1 MKSKLLIAWI
11 LGILAANMVGMAQV
25 KPVLKFPAGIT
36 PANFHQA
43 PVVSN
48 SPTSCTTDTIILT
61 TQAQI
66 DNFTTNYPTC
76 TTPKYILIDGMGAS
90 PAITS
95 LAGLSTITQVINKL
109 EIKNT
114 SITSL
119 SQLTGLTQIGDTLL
133 LERNNSLTNIGLNNL
148 TALGAIY
155 FSHLP
160 ALSSVA
166 GLCNNFHKT
175 GLVYIDSTNLSNLT
189 GLHTLDT
196 LTTGNGGL
204 TISYSPIVNLAAL
217 NNLEKM
223 EGYLKL
229 SNNSLQTSIGLT
241 NIKGFWGFLF
251 DGMPLLNSVSGLTGN
266 LTNGN
271 IGTFWFFNTG
281 IASLAGLEGM
291 TGSSNFYI
299 SGNNNLASLNGLQNL
314 SGSIYGFSLWG
325 NAVLNNISALNG
337 ITNIND
343 GTIEIAYNNN
353 LASLNGLQ
361 NITNIDKGLW
371 IYGNDNLTTLND
383 LNNNL
388 VIQNLPD
395 SYSGGK
401 DSVRI
406 FDNTQL
412 ALCSDTSICNYLS
425 GGGTAEIYNNATG
438 CNTIAE
444 IQASCGPGINY
455 NDPEDN
461 CCTYNAIPIIQNQIK
476 NGNVGHYIGVDGN
489 GDPLYDDYDTYRI
502 IMPYDGA
509 FRLFFTAKNDSS
521 CHEATS
527 TNLNAEILDENG
539 NSPQY
544 SNLFDWNF
552 ADPCNTVKTDSFK
565 FRGYA
570 ADTFYIRLAG
580 NKISY
585 SFYWQAMDSTS
596 TDEGDNDD
604 ITTSFLINPMQI
616 KKGHVKFK
624 TANHDDQN
632 DYYKIVLPVSA
643 NLEVYFKIT
652 NRENQTPPNRFSINW
667 GYTAPLGFFTNGNGL
682 AIPAVDEVIYDTIPI
697 CALANDTIYFRLTG
711 AQEAYE
717 YEWSYKIKDSLPNDA
732 FEANNSLATAALI
745 NINQVKQSTIGYVGK
760 LYKDQEDNFV
770 TVLPATGKMK
780 IYVQATSGNCD
791 AGYLYLAGLNKQQN
805 YLFTNY
811 LTGIT
816 NIPPQT
822 SFTDSITLCGQPAD
836 SFYFKFISSA
846 AFNYQFWYIIDT
858 IPNAPEDPEPN
869 NSFAT
874 ATPINQGDSVNGR
887 LRFVTVPAV
896 DDNDYYRT
904 VLPYDGTMKIFIKG
918 TPYNCGTSGYI
929 NFKVYDKRQAGGNI
943 YFKQIGSSSN
953 LQFGQSIYDTV
964 TLCGLASDTFYIHF
978 HSFQNFI
985 YSFKYQ
991 MVDTSANDLEP
1002 NNSFATANPHNENEL
1017 KRGHLG
1023 YRSSDYDNYDYYRTV
1038 LPKDGTLKMMVKL
1051 TNMSCNSGQW
1061 VYLRVYDRRQAIGEF
1076 YQKYVANNTNILPGE
1091 TVYDTIYLCGRAAD
1105 TLYTRF
1111 EEYGGFQY
1119 EFSYQMIDTSAND
1132 AEPNNNFATA
1142 IPHNENEIKKGH
1154 IKYFSNG
1161 GADDLDYYKTLLP
1174 KDGMVKIIVQ
1184 ATNLSCGNNQWVYMR
1199 FYDKR
1204 QGAGEIYQKYLA
1216 NNASVAAGQTIYDT
1230 IYLCGRAADSLYIRY
1245 EASSSFKYE
1254 FYYQMTD
1261 TSGNDIEPNNSFASA
1276 TGVGSSQIKKGHIKY
1291 FSNGVAD
1298 DYDHYKFIFNS
1309 SDSLKLQMQATNKSC
1324 SNNQWVYIRVY
1335 NKNFTELFSRYFAN
1349 NSGVANNQTVYDS
1362 IRIFV
1367 NAPDTIYLRY
1377 EASSSFQYQLSTNER
1392 LPSVPSISG
1401 DSAVCFG
1408 PKSYLATN
1416 VIDND
1421 VVYHWSLSGGGTL
1434 SSVDSSAT
1442 VNWNTNGTYT
1452 LSLYLSNNL
1461 GNSPTVTKTIIVNNN
1476 PPTEIPVVSNFART
1490 LSTSGIPSGSVC
1502 NWYKN
1507 GLLIPGITDSIY
1519 YAADSGTFT
1528 VRFVRPC
1535 GTGPVS
1541 NSFYFPLPAQAQAIS
1556 FVHTPNIIMSPLAKS
1571 KLNAT
1576 TSSGLPVNYQW
1587 VSGNAT
1593 VNGDTVYVSS
1603 VGTVIVK
1610 AVQPGSNIYAAATP
1624 KFDTILVVQGSQTIT
1639 FNHPGNQIYSNS
1651 PLPLTSTASSGLTVT
1666 YTVISGNA
1674 IVTGGNVI
1682 TTGAGNVTVQANQPG
1697 NANYS
1702 AAAPVQQTFCIGV
1715 RTLSAISGSVSPCLN
1730 NYTYTT
1736 DKIPDA
1742 NYVWTLSSGGTIT
1755 THNDT
1760 AFINWNT
1767 TGTHTI
1773 TVKANSN
1780 CDPVYS
1786 NIVSLSITTANNPPT
1801 PVSNMLPADN
1811 AIDQQLPLTL
1821 SWLPG
1826 AYTVN
1831 YDLYVWDSA
1840 LAQPATPYAA
1850 NINAVSYTLPQNS
1863 LAYNKAYKWRV
1874 VSKNPCLFTAGP
1886 VQQFRLVPLPDLQV
1900 FNVQAPLTAFSGQTI
1915 ALNWSVK
1922 NNGPGRTQLNHTWSD
1937 AVFMSFD
1944 SLPNFSLPPQTSAA
1958 AWNQLDF
1965 PLRPLLVGTR
1975 LNVSALDSGQ
1985 QYSNSINF
1993 TLPVNY
1999 SQNMYVYVITNYPA
2013 NGNLLQ
2019 TTISNDTARAPQP
2032 IDVTLSPTPDL
2043 RVDTILAPASTFSGS
2058 TVFVTYKIKNYGVVT
2073 PPNTSWGDKFYIS
2086 PTANFNPANAI
2097 ELVPESFYNGKY
2109 YNNCLPPS
2117 YTLPHT
2123 TQLNADST
2131 YTNSVPLVIPNFIY
2145 GSYFIHVFTNKAGTV
2160 YEGALSNNNTNS
2172 RQIQVF
2178 LTPTPVLDV
2187 STLSL
2192 PVTQASTTQ
2201 PIGVNWNINN
2211 GGFFDNIEK
2220 KQGHYAKQG
2229 AYCANFLIGYTAPP
2243 SPQPIYAAGY
2253 YYTDSLDWG
2262 SSYWNDKIYISRDSG
2277 SFNTASLIYL
2287 GKFNHGSQ
2295 INSAPCYDYN
2305 NSCLPG
2311 GNNDRNLQ
2319 NVIKPAT
2326 NYPSAYTFTMPDTLS
2341 EGNYYVYVLANADK
2355 TVYEYPAINRY
2366 KRSGMI
2372 TVNRPDLVPPTL
2384 SVPAAVNAGIPFTF
2398 NYTIA
2403 NNGAGGVYNHLR
2415 RDRIYVSTSP
2425 VFDGSAQLIGTQSF
2439 VENVLTG
2446 SPVTHSFQYTFP
2458 EATPTSTRYFY
2469 VHTNYDSAFKETNL
2483 NNNRS
2488 VAAAVN
2494 VTIAVAKDLF
2504 VSSVQLPNNLTDTV
2518 FTLNPVLLKY
2528 TVANNGADSI
2538 AGKTWTDSIFVS
2550 CTPAFNANTAY
2561 YLGKRV
2567 HNNLLTPGQNYSDSL
2582 FITIP
2587 KFSYELN
2594 GCFGVDNTPAYFFV
2608 RTNSDSAVYEGA
2620 NMANNYT
2627 ASIQKKLINPYI
2639 DHIVTTVG
2647 GSDSATVARYYSTN
2661 WTVKNIKYYTPYSY
2675 NSWVDRVYFSPD
2687 SVFNAN
2693 AIWVSG
2699 NVEDRRVNT
2708 NQTYNTNHSFILP
2721 NIPAGD
2727 YYVHIKTNADNGIP
2741 AEKNVANNSNLVRNI
2756 TGAAQKI
2763 HVSVP
2768 LLPDLTDSIVSAPA
2782 TLPLGQYFQL
2792 INQVKNVGS
2801 GVTFPNNFATDYFIS
2816 ADFIPSLDD
2825 VYYGYRNTNVAIN
2838 AGQTR
2843 NDTLNNLL
2851 VPAYLAP
2858 GNYVL
2863 IARTDVASQIVE
2875 TNETN
2880 NLAFKLVTVYSP
2892 APSDLFVQ
2900 SVSHPD
2906 SVFLGYTLDSLKW
2919 MVKNNSP
2926 NSAVGSSSD
2935 GLYLTTSG
2943 VLDSTA
2949 MLIGIK
2955 NKSINML
2962 PLSTDNL
2969 FAQPLVNNVTEGNYK
2984 VFVRT
2989 DLLNNIVETN
2999 KDNNIGSGGG
3009 NLYVK
3014 VKELPMNVLTPN
3026 TLSNVP
3032 RYYKL
3037 IIPDSLSGSTIQVT
3051 LLSNDSLTSTNQ
3063 LYIGKGF
3070 IPNAG
3075 HFDYKYDRP
3084 NYGNQR
3090 IVIDNVTTG
3099 TFYIVASKITA
3110 VNPTQNISLKAVKLP
3125 FTILTVQ
3132 TNSGGNT
3139 GNVTIKISGSLFNNS
3154 MTGRLYNG
3162 ITTIPASAIYYVN
3175 STTVYATFNL
3185 AAKPLGIYN
3194 VELHKTTDSS
3204 NATLFN
3210 GFSVVNAN
3218 NGGLITGGG
3227 VNGVPGNGNDPGCD
3241 PNAASGLNSQLVTE
3255 MVLPDKVFG
3264 GWVFV
3269 IQINYN
3275 NPSNVDIP
3283 AQTRVLYCTDGFPVS
3298 LTQAGIGM
3306 ATSSVYLELSESGG
3320 PPGIIRAGGSGTI
3333 NVYSKPAV
3341 SFPAHRYAKYILK

>member
-1 MKSKLLIAWI
+1 
-11 LGILAANMVGMAQV
+11 
-25 KPVLKFPAGIT
+25 
-36 PANFHQA
+36 
-43 PVVSN
+43 
-48 SPTSCTTDTIILT
+48 
-61 TQAQI
+61 
-66 DNFTTNYPTC
+66 
-76 TTPKYILIDGMGAS
+76 
-90 PAITS
+90 
-95 LAGLSTITQVINKL
+95 
-109 EIKNT
+109 
-114 SITSL
+114 
-119 SQLTGLTQIGDTLL
+119 
-133 LERNNSLTNIGLNNL
+133 
-148 TALGAIY
+148 
-155 FSHLP
+155 
-160 ALSSVA
+160 
-166 GLCNNFHKT
+166 
-175 GLVYIDSTNLSNLT
+175 
-189 GLHTLDT
+189 
-196 LTTGNGGL
+196 
-204 TISYSPIVNLAAL
+204 
-217 NNLEKM
+217 
-223 EGYLKL
+223 
-229 SNNSLQTSIGLT
+229 
-241 NIKGFWGFLF
+241 
-251 DGMPLLNSVSGLTGN
+251 
-266 LTNGN
+266 
-271 IGTFWFFNTG
+271 
-281 IASLAGLEGM
+281 
-291 TGSSNFYI
+291 
-299 SGNNNLASLNGLQNL
+299 
-314 SGSIYGFSLWG
+314 
-325 NAVLNNISALNG
+325 
-337 ITNIND
+337 
-343 GTIEIAYNNN
+343 
-353 LASLNGLQ
+353 
-361 NITNIDKGLW
+361 
-371 IYGNDNLTTLND
+371 
-383 LNNNL
+383 
-388 VIQNLPD
+388 
-395 SYSGGK
+395 
-401 DSVRI
+401 
-406 FDNTQL
+406 
-412 ALCSDTSICNYLS
+412 
-425 GGGTAEIYNNATG
+425 
-438 CNTIAE
+438 
-444 IQASCGPGINY
+444 
-455 NDPEDN
+455 
-461 CCTYNAIPIIQNQIK
+461 
-476 NGNVGHYIGVDGN
+476 
-489 GDPLYDDYDTYRI
+489 
-502 IMPYDGA
+502 
-509 FRLFFTAKNDSS
+509 
-521 CHEATS
+521 
-527 TNLNAEILDENG
+527 
-539 NSPQY
+539 
-544 SNLFDWNF
+544 
-552 ADPCNTVKTDSFK
+552 
-565 FRGYA
+565 
-570 ADTFYIRLAG
+570 
-580 NKISY
+580 
-585 SFYWQAMDSTS
+585 MDSTGN
-596 TDEGDNDD
+596 DEGDNDD
-604 ITTSFLINPMQI
+604 ITTAVLINPMQI
-616 KKGHVKFK
+616 KEGHVKFK
-624 TANHDDQN
+624 TANHDDLN

-652 NRENQTPPNRFSINW
+652 NRENQTPPSRFSINW
-667 GYTAPLGFFTNGNGL
+667 GYTAPFGFFTNGNGL
-682 AIPAVDEVIYDTIPI
+682 ALPAVDEVIYDTIPI

-717 YEWSYKIKDSLPNDA
+717 YEWSYKIKDTLPNEA
-732 FEANNSLATAALI
+732 FEPNNSLATAAPI
-745 NINQVKQSTIGYVGK
+745 DINQVKQSTIGFVGK
-760 LYKDQEDNFV
+760 LYKDQEDNYV
-770 TVLPATGKMK
+770 TVLPATGRMK
-780 IYVQATSGNCD
+780 IYVEATSGKCD

-805 YLFTNY
+805 YVFTKY
-811 LTGIT
+811 LTGNT

-822 SFTDSITLCGQPAD
+822 TFADSMVVCGQPAD
-836 SFYFKFISSA
+836 TFYFKFLSSA
-846 AFNYQFWYIIDT
+846 AFSYQFRYIIDT

-869 NSFAT
+869 NSFAA
-874 ATPINQGDSVNGR
+874 ATSINELDSVNGR
-887 LRFVTVPAV
+887 LRFVTIPAV
-896 DDNDYYRT
+896 DENDYYRT
-904 VLPYDGTMKIFIKG
+904 VLPYDGTMKIILKA
-918 TPYNCGTSGYI
+918 TPYNCGGVGYI
-929 NFKVYDKRQAGGNI
+929 NFKVYDKRQAGGQI
-943 YFKQIGSSSN
+943 FFKQTAATT
-953 LQFGQSIYDTV
+953 FGQTIYDTI

-978 HSFQNFI
+978 QSFQNFI

-991 MVDTSANDLEP
+991 MIDTSANDMES
-1002 NNSFATANPHNENEL
+1002 NNNFATAISHNENEL
-1017 KRGHLG
+1017 KKGHLG

-1038 LPKDGTLKMMVKL
+1038 LPKDGTLKMMVKI

-1076 YQKYVANNTNILPGE
+1076 YQKYIGNNANILPGQ
-1091 TVYDTIYLCGRAAD
+1091 TIYDTIYLCGRAAD

-1132 AEPNNNFATA
+1132 VEPNNSFATA
-1142 IPHNENEIKKGH
+1142 IPHYENEIKKGH
-1154 IKYFSNG
+1154 IKYISNG

-1174 KDGMVKIIVQ
+1174 KDGAVKIIVQ
-1184 ATNLSCGNNQWVYMR
+1184 ATNMSCANSQWVYMR

-1204 QGAGEIYQKYLA
+1204 QGSGEIYQKYLA
-1216 NNASVAAGQTIYDT
+1216 NNSSVAAGQTIYDT
-1230 IYLCGRAADSLYIRY
+1230 IYLCGRAADSMYMRY
-1245 EASSSFKYE
+1245 EASNSFTYE
-1254 FYYQMTD
+1254 FYYQMAD
-1261 TSGNDIEPNNSFASA
+1261 TSGNDVEPNNSFATA
-1276 TGVGSSQIKKGHIKY
+1276 TAAGSNQIKKGHIRY
-1291 FSNGVAD
+1291 YNNGGTD
-1298 DYDHYKFIFNS
+1298 DYDYYKFIFNS

-1324 SNNQWVYIRVY
+1324 VNSQWVYLRVY

-1349 NSGVANNQTVYDS
+1349 NSSVANNQTVYDS
-1362 IRIFV
+1362 IKIFV

-1377 EASSSFQYQLSTNER
+1377 EASNSFQYEFSTNER
-1392 LPSVPSISG
+1392 LPSAPFIMG
-1401 DSAVCFG
+1401 DSTVCFG
-1408 PKSYLATN
+1408 PKPYLATN
-1416 VIDND
+1416 VIDNN

-1434 SSVDSSAT
+1434 SATDSSAA
-1442 VNWNTNGTYT
+1442 VNWNSNGTYT
-1452 LSLYLSNNL
+1452 LSLYLSNSK
-1461 GNSPTVTKTIIVNNN
+1461 GNSPTTIKTIIVNNN
-1476 PPTEIPVVSNFART
+1476 PPTEIPLLNNFART
-1490 LSTSGIPSGSVC
+1490 LSTSGIPSGAVC
-1502 NWYKN
+1502 NWYKS
-1507 GLLIPGITDSIY
+1507 GVLIPGVTDSVY
-1519 YAADSGTFT
+1519 YAADSGTYT

-1541 NSFYFPLPAQAQAIS
+1541 NSFYFPLPAQLQTIS
-1556 FVHTPNIIMSPLAKS
+1556 FIHTPNITMSPTAKA
-1571 KLNAT
+1571 KLNASA
-1576 TSSGLPVNYQW
+1576 SSGLPVNYHLI
-1587 VSGNAT
+1587 SGNAI
-1593 VNGDTVYVSS
+1593 VNGDTVYVTS

-1610 AVQPGSNIYAAATP
+1610 AIQAGSDVYAEATP
-1624 KFDTILVVQGSQTIT
+1624 KYDTITVVQGPQTIT
-1639 FNHPGNQIYSNS
+1639 FNNPGNQVYSGS
-1651 PLPLTSTASSGLTVT
+1651 PLPLIAMASSGLTVT
-1666 YTVISGNA
+1666 YTIISGNA
-1674 IVTGGNVI
+1674 IVNGGNVI
-1682 TTGAGNVTVQANQPG
+1682 TTGAGNITVQANQPG
-1697 NANYS
+1697 NTNYS
-1702 AAAPVQQTFCIGV
+1702 AAIPVQQTFCIGV
-1715 RTLSAISGSVSPCLN
+1715 RTLTAVNGSVSPCLN

-1736 DKIPDA
+1736 DKIPGA

-1826 AYTVN
+1826 LYTVN

-1840 LAQPATPYAA
+1840 LVQPALPFAS
-1850 NINAVSYTLPQNS
+1850 NISGVNYTLPQNS

-1886 VQQFRLVPLPDLQV
+1886 VLQFRLVPLPDLQV

-1915 ALNWSVK
+1915 ALNWTVK
-1922 NNGPGRTQLNHTWSD
+1922 NNGPGRTQLNQSWSD
-1937 AVFMSFD
+1937 AVFLSFD
-1944 SLPNFSLPPQTSAA
+1944 SLPNFFLSPQISAA

-1965 PLRPLLVGTR
+1965 PIRPLLVGTR

-2073 PPNTSWGDKFYIS
+2073 PPNTGWSDKFYIS

-2109 YNNCLPPS
+2109 YNICYPPS
-2117 YTLPHT
+2117 YALPHT

-2131 YTNSVPLVIPNFIY
+2131 YTNSVPLVIPNFIF

-2243 SPQPIYAAGY
+2243 NPQPIYTAGY
-2253 YYTDSLDWG
+2253 SYTDSLDWG

-2277 SFNTASLIYL
+2277 NFNAANLIYL
-2287 GKFNHGSQ
+2287 GKFNHGSP
-2295 INSAPCYDYN
+2295 INGAPCNDYN
-2305 NSCLPG
+2305 DYCLPV

-2319 NVIKPAT
+2319 NVIKPST
-2326 NYPSAYTFTMPDTLS
+2326 NYPSSYTFTVPDTLS
-2341 EGNYYVYVLANADK
+2341 DGNYYVYVLANADK

-2403 NNGAGGVYNHLR
+2403 NNGVGGVYNHIR

-2425 VFDGSAQLIGTQSF
+2425 VFNGSAQLIGSQTF
-2439 VENVLTG
+2439 TENVLTG

-2518 FTLNPVLLKY
+2518 FTLYPVLLKY

-2647 GSDSATVARYYSTN
+2647 GSDSATVARYYTTN

-2708 NQTYNTNHSFILP
+2708 NQTYYTNHSFILP

-2825 VYYGYRNTNVAIN
+2825 VYYGYRNTNGAIN

-2863 IARTDVASQIVE
+2863 IARTDVAGQIVE

-3125 FTILTVQ
+3125 FTILKVQ

-3162 ITTIPASAIYYVN
+3162 VTTISSSAIYYVN

-3194 VELHKTTDSS
+3194 VELHKTTDST

-3227 VNGVPGNGNDPGCD
+3227 INGVPGNGNDPGCD

>member
-1 MKSKLLIAWI
+1 MKSKFLIVWI
-11 LGILAANMVGMAQV
+11 LCLLVAHFNGNAQ
-25 KPVLKFPAGIT
+25 LKRVVRIPAGVNTQISRKT
-36 PANFHQA
+36 FPLT
-43 PVVSN
+43 N
-48 SPTSCTTDTIILT
+48 SPASCSVDTILIT
-61 TQAQI
+61 SQAQI
-66 DNFTTNYPTC
+66 DNFTTNYPAC
-76 TTPKYILIDGMGAS
+76 TTPKYLFINGAGAS

-95 LAGLSTITQVINKL
+95 LAGISSITQVNNKL
-109 EIKNT
+109 IIENT
-114 SITSL
+114 SLTSL
-119 SQLTGLTQIGDTLL
+119 SSLTNLTQIGDTLEL
-133 LERNNSLTNIGLNNL
+133 RHNSLMTNIGLNNL
-148 TALGAIY
+148 TLLGAIIIND
-155 FSHLP
+155 LP
-160 ALSSVA
+160 ALTSLA
-166 GLCNNFHKT
+166 GISNNIDST
-175 GLVYIDSTNLSNLT
+175 GLIYIDSTALTSLSGLSNITKLTTPNGGLQLRHTPLANLSSLNNLTSMNGYLKLDDMPQMTSIGLSNLT
-189 GLHTLDT
+189 
-196 LTTGNGGL
+196 
-204 TISYSPIVNLAAL
+204 ACW
-217 NNLEKM
+217 
-223 EGYLKL
+223 GYLFWDL
-229 SNNSLQTSIGLT
+229 HNLTSI
-241 NIKGFWGFLF
+241 
-251 DGMPLLNSVSGLTGN
+251 SGLSTHLIN
-266 LTNGN
+266 KN
-271 IGTFWFFNTG
+271 IGTFWMIGTG
-281 IASLAGLEGM
+281 LSDFSGLDSL

-299 SGNNNLASLNGLQNL
+299 WSNSNLTSLQGLQGLTSVNY
-314 SGSIYGFSLWG
+314 GISIID
-325 NAVLNNISALNG
+325 NAVLNNISALGG
-337 ITNIND
+337 ITDIMD
-343 GTIEIAYNNN
+343 GTLE
-353 LASLNGLQ
+353 LASLPALNNFNGLQ
-361 NITNIDKGLW
+361 NLTHLGRGLWLNYLPNITDLNFLNSSLVIENID
-371 IYGNDNLTTLND
+371 NT
-383 LNNNL
+383 
-388 VIQNLPD
+388 
-395 SYSGGK
+395 

-406 FDNTQL
+406 YENPL
-412 ALCSDTSICNYLS
+412 LSVCSFLPICNYLNN
-425 GGGTAEIYNNATG
+425 GGTAFIENNASG
-438 CNTIAE
+438 CNSVSE
-444 IQASCGPGINY
+444 IQYVCGVTY

-461 CCTYNAIPIIQNQIK
+461 CCTYNAIPVNQNITRY
-476 NGNVGHYIGVDGN
+476 GNVGHYIGVDGN
-489 GDPLYDDYDTYRI
+489 GDPEYDTYDTYRI
-502 IMPYDGA
+502 TMPFDGA

-521 CHEATS
+521 CNEATG
-527 TNLNAEILDENG
+527 TNLDVEILN
-539 NSPQY
+539 QY
-544 SNLFDWNF
+544 GIPVQNQNLFNWSSS
-552 ADPCNTVKTDSFK
+552 DPCNTDKTDSFK

-570 ADTFYIRLAG
+570 AETYYIRLTG
-580 NKISY
+580 DKISY
-585 SFYWQAMDSTS
+585 SFYWQAMDSTNS
-596 TDEGDNDD
+596 DEGDNDD
-604 ITTSFLINPMQI
+604 ITTAFLINPMQT
-616 KKGHVKFK
+616 KTGHVKFK
-624 TANHDDQN
+624 SADHDDLN
-632 DYYKIVLPVSA
+632 DYYKMVLPVSA

-652 NRENQTPPNRFSINW
+652 NRENQTPSNRFSINW
-667 GYTAPLGFFTNGNGL
+667 GYTAPYGFFTNGNGL
-682 AIPAVDEVIYDTIPI
+682 SIPDVDEVIYDTIPI

-717 YEWSYKIKDSLPNDA
+717 YEWSYTIKDTLPNDA
-732 FEANNSLATAALI
+732 FEPNNSLGTAAPI
-745 NINQVKQSTIGYVGK
+745 SINQVKQGTIGYVGK
-760 LYKDQEDNFV
+760 LAKDQEDNFV
-770 TVLPATGKMK
+770 TVLPASGKMK
-780 IYVQATSGNCD
+780 IYVQATSGKCD

-805 YLFTNY
+805 YVFTNY
-811 LTGIT
+811 LNGIT
-816 NIPPQT
+816 NIAPQT
-822 SFTDSITLCGQPAD
+822 TFTDSVTVCGQPAD
-836 SFYFKFISSA
+836 TFYFKFLSNAS
-846 AFNYQFWYIIDT
+846 FSYQFRYIIDT
-858 IPNAPEDPEPN
+858 IPNAPEDTEPN

-874 ATPINQGDSVNGR
+874 ATPVNQLDSVDGR

-896 DDNDYYRT
+896 DDNDFYRV
-904 VLPYDGTMKIFIKG
+904 VLPYDGTMKIILKA
-918 TPYNCGTSGYI
+918 TPYNCGGGGYI
-929 NFKVYDKRQAGGNI
+929 NFKVYDKRQSIGQLF
-943 YFKQIGSSSN
+943 FKQTTVSSY
-953 LQFGQSIYDTV
+953 GQTIYDTIK
-964 TLCGLASDTFYIHF
+964 LCGLASDTFYIHF

-991 MVDTSANDLEP
+991 MLDTSINDIEP
-1002 NNSFATANPHNENEL
+1002 NNNFASSLAHNENEL
-1017 KRGHLG
+1017 KKGHLG
-1023 YRSSDYDNYDYYRTV
+1023 YRSSDYDNFDYYRTV
-1038 LPKDGTLKMMVKL
+1038 LPKDGTVKMVFKV
-1051 TNMSCNSGQW
+1051 TNTSCSDGQW
-1061 VYLRVYDRRQAIGEF
+1061 VHLFYFDRRQFAGTIF
-1076 YQKYVANNTNILPGE
+1076 NKYVANTTNILAGQ
-1091 TVYDTIYLCGRAAD
+1091 TVYDTVYICGRAAD
-1105 TLYTRF
+1105 TLYTRLEF
-1111 EEYGGFQY
+1111 GGACQY
-1119 EFSYQMIDTSAND
+1119 ELSYQMIDTSAND
-1132 AEPNNNFATA
+1132 AESNNSFATA
-1142 IPHNENEIKKGH
+1142 IAHSENEIKKGH

-1161 GADDLDYYKTLLP
+1161 GADDFDYYKTLLP
-1174 KDGMVKIIVQ
+1174 KDGAVKIIVQ
-1184 ATNLSCGNNQWVYMR
+1184 ATNMSCANNQWVYMR
-1199 FYDKR
+1199 VYDRRK
-1204 QGAGEIYQKYLA
+1204 GSGEIFQKYLS
-1216 NNASVAAGQTIYDT
+1216 NISNVAAGQTIYDT
-1230 IYLCGRAADSLYIRY
+1230 IYICGRAADSLYIRY

-1254 FYYQMTD
+1254 FYYQVVD
-1261 TSGNDIEPNNSFASA
+1261 TSGNDVEPNNSFSTA
-1276 TGVGSSQIKKGHIKY
+1276 TGVGSNQVKNGHIKY
-1291 FSNGVAD
+1291 FSNGGAD
-1298 DYDHYKFIFNS
+1298 DYDYYKFIFNS

-1324 SNNQWVYIRVY
+1324 ANSQWVYLRVY

-1349 NSGVANNQTVYDS
+1349 NSNITNNQTVFDS

-1408 PKSYLATN
+1408 PKSYQATN
-1416 VIDND
+1416 VIDDN
-1421 VVYHWSLSGGGTL
+1421 VMYHWSLSGGGTL
-1434 SSVDSSAT
+1434 SVVDSSAT
-1442 VNWNTNGTYT
+1442 VNWNTNGTHT
-1452 LSLYLSNNL
+1452 LSLYLSNSK
-1461 GNSPTVTKTIIVNNN
+1461 GNSPTAIKTIIVNNN
-1476 PPTEIPVVSNFART
+1476 PPTEIPVLNNFART
-1490 LSTSGIPSGSVC
+1490 LSTSGIPSGAVC

-1507 GLLIPGITDSIY
+1507 GVLIPGVTDSIY
-1519 YAADSGTFT
+1519 YAADSGTYT

-1541 NSFYFPLPAQAQAIS
+1541 NSFYFPLPAQVQTIS
-1556 FVHTPNIIMSPLAKS
+1556 FAHTPNITMSPTAKA
-1571 KLNAT
+1571 KLNAVA
-1576 TSSGLPVNYQW
+1576 SSGLPVTYQW
-1587 VSGNAT
+1587 ISGNAT
-1593 VNGDTVYVSS
+1593 MNGDTVYVTS
-1603 VGTVIVK
+1603 VGSVIVK
-1610 AVQPGSNIYAAATP
+1610 AIQPGSDVYAAATP
-1624 KFDTILVVQGSQTIT
+1624 KFDTIHVVQGPQIIT
-1639 FNHPGNQIYSNS
+1639 FNNPGNQVYSGS
-1651 PLPLTSTASSGLTVT
+1651 PLPLTATASSGLTVT

-1674 IVTGGNVI
+1674 VVTGGNVI
-1682 TTGAGNVTVQANQPG
+1682 TTGAGNITVQANQAG

-1702 AAAPVQQTFCIGV
+1702 AAVPVQQTFCIGV
-1715 RTLSAISGSVSPCLN
+1715 RTLTAINGSVSPCLN
-1730 NYTYTT
+1730 NYIYTT
-1736 DKIPDA
+1736 DKIPGA
-1742 NYVWTLSSGGTIT
+1742 NYVWTLGSGGTIT

-1773 TVKANSN
+1773 TVKANSS

-1786 NIVSLSITTANNPPT
+1786 NLVSLNITTANNPPT
-1801 PVSNMLPADN
+1801 PVTNMLPADN
-1811 AIDQQLPLTL
+1811 ALDQQLPLTL
-1821 SWLPG
+1821 SWIPG
-1826 AYTVN
+1826 LYTVN

-1840 LAQPATPYAA
+1840 QAQPVTPFAT
-1850 NINAVSYTLPQNS
+1850 NINAVNYTLPQNS
-1863 LAYNKAYKWRV
+1863 LPYNKAYKWRV

-1886 VQQFRLVPLPDLQV
+1886 VQQFRLIPLPDLQV

-1922 NNGPGRTQLNHTWSD
+1922 NNGPGRTQLNQSWSD
-1937 AVFMSFD
+1937 AVFLSFD
-1944 SLPNFSLPPQTSAA
+1944 SLPNFSLPPQTSAG
-1958 AWNQLDF
+1958 AWSQLDF

-1985 QYSNSINF
+1985 QYNNSINF

-1999 SQNMYVYVITNYPA
+1999 SQPMFVYVITNYPA

-2019 TTISNDTARAPQP
+2019 TTISNDTARALQP

-2073 PPNTSWGDKFYIS
+2073 PPNTGWSDKFYIS

-2109 YNNCLPPS
+2109 YNNCYPPS
-2117 YTLPHT
+2117 YALPHT

-2131 YTNSVPLVIPNFIY
+2131 YTNSIPLVIPNFIY

-2229 AYCANFLIGYTAPP
+2229 AYCADFLVGFTAPP
-2243 SPQPIYAAGY
+2243 NPQPIYTAGY
-2253 YYTDSLDWG
+2253 SYTDSLDWG

-2277 SFNTASLIYL
+2277 NFNTANLIYL
-2287 GKFNHGSQ
+2287 GKFNHGAP
-2295 INSAPCYDYN
+2295 INGAPCNDYIN
-2305 NSCLPG
+2305 YCLPG

-2326 NYPSAYTFTMPDTLS
+2326 NYPSSYTFTVPDTLS
-2341 EGNYYVYVLANADK
+2341 DGNYYLYVLANADK

-2403 NNGAGGVYNHLR
+2403 NNGAGGVYNHIR

-2425 VFDGSAQLIGTQSF
+2425 VFNGSAQLIGTQTF
-2439 VENVLTG
+2439 TENVLTG

-2469 VHTNYDSAFKETNL
+2469 VHTNYDSAFRETNL

-2494 VTIAVAKDLF
+2494 VTIAVAKDLL
-2504 VSSVQLPNNLTDTV
+2504 VSSIQLPNNLTDTV
-2518 FTLNPVLLKY
+2518 FTLNPVYLKY
-2528 TVANNGADSI
+2528 TVVNNGADSI

-2550 CTPAFNANTAY
+2550 CTPSFNSGTAF

-2567 HNNLLTPGQNYSDSL
+2567 HNNILASGQNYSDSL
-2582 FITIP
+2582 YVTIP

-2608 RTNSDSAVYEGA
+2608 RTNADTAVYEGA
-2620 NMANNYT
+2620 NMANNYA

-2639 DHIVTTVG
+2639 DHIVTTVAG
-2647 GSDSATVARYYSTN
+2647 ADSATVARYYTAN

-2675 NSWVDRVYFSPD
+2675 YNWVDRVYFSPD

-2699 NVEDRRVNT
+2699 NVEDRKLNT
-2708 NQTYNTNHSFILP
+2708 DQTYSKAHTFILP
-2721 NIPAGD
+2721 NIPSGD
-2727 YYVHIKTNADNGIP
+2727 YYVHIKTNADNGIG
-2741 AEKNVANNSNLVRNI
+2741 AEKNIANNSNLIRNI
-2756 TGAAQKI
+2756 SGAAKKI

-2768 LLPDLTDSIVSAPA
+2768 SLPDLTDSIVSAPS
-2782 TLPLGQYFQL
+2782 TLPVGQYFQL
-2792 INQVKNVGS
+2792 INQVKNIGS
-2801 GVTFPNNFATDYFIS
+2801 GATFPNNFLTDYFLS
-2816 ADFIPSLDD
+2816 ADYTPSQND
-2825 VYYGYRNTNVAIN
+2825 VYFGYWSTSGAIN
-2838 AGQTR
+2838 PGQTR
-2843 NDTLNNLL
+2843 NDTLNNLHI
-2851 VPAYLAP
+2851 PANLAP

-2863 IARTDVASQIVE
+2863 IARTDVGSQIVE

-2880 NLAFKLVTVYSP
+2880 NLAFRLVTVYSP
-2892 APSDLFVQ
+2892 APSDLIVQ
-2900 SVSHPD
+2900 NVVHPD

-2919 MVKNNSP
+2919 AVKNNSA
-2926 NSAVGSSSD
+2926 NGAQGSSSD

-2943 VLDSTA
+2943 ILDSTA
-2949 MLIGIK
+2949 TLIGIK

-2962 PLSTDNL
+2962 PLGTDNL
-2969 FAQPLVNNVTEGNYK
+2969 FAQPLINNVTEGNYK
-2984 VFVRT
+2984 VFVKT
-2989 DLLNNIVETN
+2989 DFLNNIVETN
-2999 KDNNIGSGGG
+2999 KDNNSGSSSG

-3014 VKELPMNVLTPN
+3014 VKELPMDVLTPN
-3026 TLSNVP
+3026 TLANVS

-3037 IIPDSLSGSTIQVT
+3037 IIPDSLNGSTIQVS
-3051 LLSNDSLTSTNQ
+3051 LLTNDSLTSTNQ
-3063 LYIGKGF
+3063 LYIGKGY

-3099 TFYIVASKITA
+3099 TYYIVATKITA
-3110 VNPTQNISLKAVKLP
+3110 VNPTQNITLKAVKLP
-3125 FTILTVQ
+3125 FAILSVQ

-3162 ITTIPASAIYYVN
+3162 ATSIPASAIYFVN

-3194 VELHKTTDSS
+3194 VELHKTTDST

-3227 VNGVPGNGNDPGCD
+3227 INGIPGDGNNPGCD

-3283 AQTRVLYCTDGFPVS
+3283 VQTRVLYCTDGFPVA
-3298 LTQAGIGM
+3298 LTQAGIGT
-3306 ATSSVYLELSESGG
+3306 ATSSVYMELTETGG

-3333 NVYSKPAV
+3333 NVYSKPSV
-3341 SFPAHRYAKYILK
+3341 SFPAHKMAHYILK